1 MSDVEFSE
9 EKADDASLKRAL
21 ETAPK
26 KGIGNL
32 PVRLG
37 LAKDET
43 GATIVL
49 IGVGVLAVILALII
63 FLLARGA

>member
-9 EKADDASLKRAL
+9 EKAYDASIQKAL
-21 ETAPK
+21 SKAPK
-26 KGIGNL
+26 KGISML
-32 PVRLG
+32 PIKLG

-49 IGVGVLAVILALII
+49 VGIGALALILAVIIFVLA
-63 FLLARGA
+63 